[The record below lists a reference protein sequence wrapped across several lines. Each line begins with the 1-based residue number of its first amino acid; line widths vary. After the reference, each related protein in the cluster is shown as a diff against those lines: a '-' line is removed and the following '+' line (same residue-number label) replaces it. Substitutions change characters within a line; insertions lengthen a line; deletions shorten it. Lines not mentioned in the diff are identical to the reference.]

1 MTERARLAWL
11 DVVKGVAIL
20 WIAYFHF
27 FKAWANERFGAP
39 FHPGFPREFMA
50 QCAPTS
56 ALETA
61 GCAVKAV
68 FVGVSLLG
76 FHAVSVFLLL
86 SGFGL
91 AHSLART
98 WRPGTPWR
106 GWYRARLLRLFPMYW
121 VAHLVIVVSPF
132 VWRPEPIDGRFWLS
146 LLGDRIWPVDTMFYY
161 LNPAW
166 WYFGLLLQLYLVF
179 PLLFL
184 LLVRVGPSAF
194 LAATLVATLL
204 CRWVLLIGHP
214 VDGLWVQGGFFGAR
228 LFEFTAGMALGWWY
242 QRAPEVTERRLF
254 AAPALA
260 AGVVLY
266 ALGLASYASIESYV
280 ATDALLCC
288 GLFLLLAHLSRALAA
303 RPRLGVTLATVG
315 AYSYGLYLIHQPYMI
330 DLAIRVRELA
340 MPAAVAAG
348 LALVAVLT
356 ILSMFLERYVNRATA
371 RFFAPSR

>member
-39 FHPGFPREFMA
+39 FQSGFAREFLA
-50 QCAPTS
+50 QCAPAS
-56 ALETA
+56 SLETVA
-61 GCAVKAV
+61 CVARAV
-68 FVGVSLLG
+68 FVGASLLG

-98 WRPGTPWR
+98 WRPGDPWW
-106 GWYRARLLRLFPMYW
+106 GWYRARFLRLYPMYW
-121 VAHLVIVVSPF
+121 IAHLLIVVSPF

-146 LLGDRIWPVDTMFYY
+146 LLGDRFWPADTLFYY

-179 PLLFL
+179 PPLFL
-184 LLVRVGPSAF
+184 LLVRVGPGVF
-194 LAATLVATLL
+194 LALTLFATFA
-204 CRWVLLIGHP
+204 CRWIMLVGHP
-214 VDGLWVQGGFFGAR
+214 VDGVWVQGAFFGAR

-254 AAPALA
+254 AMPALILGA
-260 AGVVLY
+260 ALY
-266 ALGLASYASIESYV
+266 ALGLASYRSIETYV

-288 GLFLLLAHLSRALAA
+288 GLFLLLVHLARALAA
-303 RPRLGVTLATVG
+303 RPRLGAVLATIGV
-315 AYSYGLYLIHQPYMI
+315 YSYGLYLVHQPYVI
-330 DLAIRVRELA
+330 ELAIRVRDRTML
-340 MPAAVAAG
+340 AAVAAG
-348 LALVAVLT
+348 LAAVAVLT
-356 ILSMFLERYVNRATA
+356 VLSMLLERVVNRATA
-371 RFFAPSR
+371 RFFAAKR